1 VDNAEI
7 KIKPSWGRMSAP
19 KQGEDSTISLLDKTA
34 IMGVAG
40 DSGMD
45 IDVDAVDHRHLV
57 MKARERKYS
66 QAKIDEMIEDW
77 YENLGDSEGA
87 VHIRS
92 LWAMH
97 KKWRILWTE
106 ELKNEYGLDDDGEP
120 NRVPTDIELYRM
132 TWQHI
137 VAYNA
142 VAKLDEELTLA
153 NVKANSPG
161 MIDGFVGANHGKFN
175 PKDDDY
181 HVIEE
186 TRNFPLLHVARHDI
200 KFESVFSPK
209 MNNYYAIYF
218 TVTGIHGLHVIGGA
232 IVLGYYLFFG
242 YGMYKENPEWLAN
255 RVEVGGLFWHFVD
268 LVWIFAFPI
277 FYLM

>member
-1 VDNAEI
+1 
-7 KIKPSWGRMSAP
+7 
-19 KQGEDSTISLLDKTA
+19 
-34 IMGVAG
+34 
-40 DSGMD
+40 
-45 IDVDAVDHRHLV
+45 
-57 MKARERKYS
+57 
-66 QAKIDEMIEDW
+66 
-77 YENLGDSEGA
+77 

-106 ELKNEYGLDDDGEP
+106 ELKKEYGLDDDDEP

-142 VAKLDEELTLA
+142 VAKLGEELTLA

-175 PKDDDY
+175 PKDDDH

-218 TVTGIHGLHVIGGA
+218 TVTGLHGLHVIGGA
-232 IVLGYYLFFG
+232 IVLSYYLFFG